1 MVLNDLRDEAGEFT
15 EKIGAAN
22 EPLQK
27 LLKMLEDEMNE
38 LKNSVENPD
47 RLRHQVYDMLFILF
61 EIASKYGMD
70 LDAEWEKGRRNKKIK
85 YLNE

>member
-1 MVLNDLRDEAGEFT
+1 MVLNNLRDEAGEFT

-70 LDAEWEKGRRNKKIK
+70 LDAEWEKGRQNKKIK